1 MGAFL
6 RRHAGVIQ
14 SALYVIIL
22 LLLIVFFC
30 APVYEVACIF
40 TGFSSLLLSRL
51 ALLLFLPGGS
61 AGRRADFSRLER
73 AGIFGRPGECLFC
86 ICDAIILF
94 GTAISRIW
102 IVFMCSGD
110 WRLGYYRCSVLAGGK
125 KPLSDRRKTIHL
137 VLYGGYMGVVVWSR
151 RDRRDVGRLNRLS
164 AAYRQRLLEHIE
176 DCFCDGVEG
185 HPVRFTQKDALNC
198 GMFSRMQGVR
208 CFFYEVFQ

>member
-1 MGAFL
+1 M
-6 RRHAGVIQ
+6 
-14 SALYVIIL
+14 
-22 LLLIVFFC
+22 
-30 APVYEVACIF
+30 
-40 TGFSSLLLSRL
+40 
-51 ALLLFLPGGS
+51 
-61 AGRRADFSRLER
+61 
-73 AGIFGRPGECLFC
+73 FC